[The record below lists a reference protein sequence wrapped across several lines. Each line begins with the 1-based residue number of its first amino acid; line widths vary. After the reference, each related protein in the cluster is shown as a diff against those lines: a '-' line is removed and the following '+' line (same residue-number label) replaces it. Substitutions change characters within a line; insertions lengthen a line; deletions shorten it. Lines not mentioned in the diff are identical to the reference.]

1 MTDFI
6 KKYIDVNNLEG
17 VLLYCCIILLIGWFF
32 SVIFRRLLVLLL
44 KKESKKGGN
53 HLTSVNFTKNS
64 IRFIFFVIAFILII
78 GTVPFLRKQATL
90 IFSGAG
96 IIAAIIGFAAQAAI
110 ANLIA
115 GMFIVMFKPFR
126 IGDYIKLDK
135 ERVGIVT
142 DITLRHTVI
151 NTFENKRLI
160 IPNSIISTE
169 SILNHTI
176 EESKVLSFN
185 NLKVGLNAN
194 IDQVRKI
201 ILEEAEKLEYSTIDD
216 DKNIAEMRVIDIY
229 ESYIHVRAYIWISE
243 PFQEFKMKCK
253 FKENVHKRFLKENI
267 EMPIPKRKI
276 IS

>member
-17 VLLYCCIILLIGWFF
+17 ILLYCLIMLFISWFF
-32 SVIFRRLLVLLL
+32 SLIFRQLLILFLNR
-44 KKESKKGGN
+44 SKKKGIRN
-53 HLTSVNFTKNS
+53 LTSLNFTKNS
-64 IRFIFFVIAFILII
+64 IRFIFFIIAFILII
-78 GTVPFLRKQATL
+78 GTVPFLRKQALL

-115 GMFIVMFKPFR
+115 GVFIVMFKPFR

-185 NLKVGLNAN
+185 NLKVGLNAD
-194 IDQVRKI
+194 IDLVRKI
-201 ILEEAEKLEYSTIDD
+201 ILEEAEKLEFSTVDE
-216 DKNIAEMRVIDIY
+216 KNVAEVRVIDIH
-229 ESYIHVRAYIWISE
+229 ESYIHIRAYIWISE

-253 FKENVHKRFLKENI
+253 FKERVHKRFLHENI
-267 EMPIPKRKI
+267 EMPIPKRRI

>member
-17 VLLYCCIILLIGWFF
+17 ILLYCFIILFISWFF
-32 SVIFRRLLVLLL
+32 SLAFRKLLVLFLNR
-44 KKESKKGGN
+44 SKKKGVGN
-53 HLTSVNFTKNS
+53 LTSLNFTKNS
-64 IRFIFFVIAFILII
+64 IRFIFLIVAFILII

-115 GMFIVMFKPFR
+115 GIFIVMFKPFR
-126 IGDYIKLDK
+126 IGDYIKLDT

-185 NLKVGLNAN
+185 NLKVGLNAD
-194 IDQVRKI
+194 IDLVRKI
-201 ILEEAEKLEYSTIDD
+201 ILEEAEKLEFSTVDD
-216 DKNIAEMRVIDIY
+216 DKNVAEVRVIDIY
-229 ESYIHVRAYIWISE
+229 ESYIHIRAYIWISE

-253 FKENVHKRFLKENI
+253 LKERVHKRFLQENI
-267 EMPIPKRKI
+267 EMPI
-276 IS
+276 